1 MLRVRGC
8 NEIYGRR
15 RGFWDILEKLDDG
28 PMTGCRRVAAAAA
41 TIATL
46 ALPWAS
52 APLRAQGPAGPET
65 RAVRVEARFV
75 DRASGQDAP
84 WGATGQIVVPAAPGD
99 PAVARWGEARALA
112 SSPSRQGVTLEPG
125 DRGLIRVGR
134 EIPFAGWFLRHGQSC
149 GLLEEKTE
157 WRDVESA
164 FEVEFGPPAADGSL
178 RLVLTPEFGF
188 AQGRARR
195 TVPFPAER
203 VEVLL
208 APGAEARL
216 TPPAGLE
223 AFYRRLLAGY
233 DPLRRVWSV
242 DMVLRAEFVEP

>member
-1 MLRVRGC
+1 
-8 NEIYGRR
+8 
-15 RGFWDILEKLDDG
+15 
-28 PMTGCRRVAAAAA
+28 MTGCMRAVAAAA
-41 TIATL
+41 TIVTL
-46 ALPWAS
+46 ALPWAG
-52 APLRAQGPAGPET
+52 APLHAQEPPPSGPEA

-75 DRASGQDAP
+75 DRAGGQDAP
-84 WGATGQIVVPAAPGD
+84 WGATGQILVPAAPAD

-125 DRGLIRVGR
+125 GRGLIRVGR
-134 EIPFAGWFLRHGQSC
+134 GIPFAGWFLRHGQAC

-164 FEVEFGPPAADGSL
+164 FEVELGPPAADGSL

-195 TVPFPAER
+195 SVPFPAER

-216 TPPAGLE
+216 APPAGLE